1 MAQNGEKRG
10 VLPQIIVAVVV
21 ALLVGGTAPWWWNE
35 IFHKRNDVVTTPKPP
50 EGQNKIP
57 PKVVQGGQ
65 IRVRCTAN
73 PHSIPAG
80 GQVEIRVL
88 AFTEQNTPV
97 SGANVS
103 IESGGG
109 WFSKS
114 GTTTEIGQTDS
125 GGVFVTQWRSP
136 SPATTGYGMGVTVTK
151 DGFTEGKS
159 ECNVVIQ

>member
-35 IFHKRNDVVTTPKPP
+35 IFHKRNAV
-50 EGQNKIP
+50 IP
-57 PKVVQGGQ
+57 PSKSADAQKKASSEAVHGGQ
-65 IRVRCTAN
+65 IRVQCTAN

-88 AFTEQNTPV
+88 AFTEQNSPV

-103 IESGGG
+103 IKSGGG
-109 WFSKS
+109 WFSAS

-125 GGVFVTQWRSP
+125 GGVFITRWRSP
-136 SPATTGYGMGVTVTK
+136 NPATSGYGMGVTVTK
-151 DGFTEGKS
+151 NGFTEGKG
-159 ECNVVIQ
+159 ECNVPVQ